1 MHVSS
6 AHITEYETNE
16 ISTIKTAVH
25 AVTVD
30 IKCISLIFESIPVRK
45 TNLGHLG
52 IFVLTLLLLCLRTY
66 VILSSCLCVFDTLLC
81 KRDVFH
87 LLDGPYC
94 VAWTLKLRRHDC
106 VVPYAD
112 VHYNSRQERTGSSK
126 RPWLSRQTGPVS
138 SGVTMNPGGPLNKYL
153 STALPPLLRAPPHSR
168 STPSF
173 PLLLGLCPSLP
184 PSPPFLSFPC

>member
-1 MHVSS
+1 MAFNPWTNGARTCFLRYLKQVGLTNLLMHVSS

-87 LLDGPYC
+87 LLDDTYC

-106 VVPYAD
+106 VQYVCCT
-112 VHYNSRQERTGSSK
+112 V
-126 RPWLSRQTGPVS
+126 
-138 SGVTMNPGGPLNKYL
+138 
-153 STALPPLLRAPPHSR
+153 
-168 STPSF
+168 
-173 PLLLGLCPSLP
+173 C
-184 PSPPFLSFPC
+184 